1 MSLNHSPSDVEALVV
16 ASELDPRV
24 AALFELVGLE
34 PPRYRQ
40 ADVARLT
47 GIPHERSVT
56 WWRAMGFPEVPPD
69 VPAFG
74 EADVAIVRSLATL
87 TQAGLIDDAGIQ
99 RLARLLGASFSRIA
113 EAQVAVVEQLLGARP
128 GAAGGASLRDRL
140 AELAAPSGEALIDN
154 FEEAVVYTWR
164 RHLLAAFGRR
174 LLLGEEADEAVVGF
188 ADQGGFTKLS
198 QRVPPEHLAE
208 IIDEFERIALD
219 VVAEHG
225 GRAVKLIGDEVMFV
239 TDDLPRGVDIGL
251 DLEARLG
258 EVTQMPDIH
267 CGIAHGPVVAVGGD
281 VFGPAV
287 NLAARLTTIA
297 RPGTIVI
304 PRDAVEQ
311 LEDRDD
317 IEVVPVRRSFHLK
330 GIGGTRIVA
339 VRRRDGRRRDGG
351 AVLSATD

>member
-1 MSLNHSPSDVEALVV
+1 
-16 ASELDPRV
+16 
-24 AALFELVGLE
+24 
-34 PPRYRQ
+34 
-40 ADVARLT
+40 
-47 GIPHERSVT
+47 
-56 WWRAMGFPEVPPD
+56 

-74 EADVAIVRSLATL
+74 EADVEMVRSLAAL

-99 RLARLLGASFSRIA
+99 RLARLLGSSFSRIA
-113 EAQVAVVEQLLGARP
+113 EAQVSVVEQLLGAGP
-128 GAAGGASLRDRL
+128 AAGGGASLRDRL
-140 AELAAPSGEALIDN
+140 AELAGPGGEALIDN
-154 FEEAVVYTWR
+154 FEDAVVYTWR

-188 ADQGGFTKLS
+188 ADLVGFTKLS
-198 QRVPPEHLAE
+198 QRVPPEHLGE
-208 IIDEFERIALD
+208 IIDQFERIALD

-258 EVTQMPDIH
+258 DVADMPDIH

-339 VRRRDGRRRDGG
+339 VRRREARRRDGG
-351 AVLSATD
+351 AMLSATD